1 MPAPAKKSGVR
12 RLKQTKK
19 SKKKKKYPKRKKVD
33 YKIKY

>member
-1 MPAPAKKSGVR
+1 MPTSKSGVR